1 MQEKTLNIKR
11 ETSTAILPA
20 LAMRGLVM
28 LPGIVMHFDVGRVKS
43 IEALNAAVGSNKTIF
58 LIAQNDLSVEDPREN
73 DLYRVGV
80 VVKIKQLL
88 KTQENTVRVLVEGL
102 YRAKVMRFTSFDGYI
117 ECEVKQMPYRKSHH
131 TAEEVEAIMRTIKAI
146 FDEYVGI
153 VPKMS
158 EELISSILT
167 EDNPQKLFDLIV
179 QNIMLRFEDKQKL
192 LEKSDLY
199 GRLRLLAEILEKET
213 NILAIERDIYEQVK
227 ESMEKNQRDYYLRE
241 QLRVISEELGDGE
254 NVQEEAEEFAEAVER
269 IKNLSD
275 DSREKLLK
283 ECERLYKMPPNSHE
297 ASVIRNYLDL
307 VISLPW
313 DEKTEDN
320 LNINQISKR
329 LDKDHYGLEKV
340 KERILESLAVRKL
353 APDIKGQIICLEGPP
368 GVGKTSIA
376 RSIAEALGR
385 KFVRISL
392 GGIRDESEIR
402 GHRKTYIGAMPGRII
417 AGMKQAKSHNPLIL
431 LDEIDKMGADY
442 KGDPSS
448 AMLEML
454 DSEQNVAFYDHYLE
468 IPFDLSEVLFITTAN
483 SLDTIPGP
491 LLDRMEVISL
501 PSYTREEKFQI
512 AKRHLVKKQMLKH
525 GLSSAVFRISEGAL
539 YTLIDGY
546 TREAGVR
553 KLEREIASLCRKGAK
568 KIASGELERV
578 TVTPKNIESLLGPK
592 KYYPDLMEN
601 RDMVGLVTGLAWTS
615 VGGEVLP
622 IEVSILEGSGKVELT
637 GNLGDVMKESARI
650 AVSYVRSVANIYG
663 IPADFYKTKDIH
675 IHAPE
680 GAVPKDGPSAGIAL
694 TTALISALSGVPVR
708 HDVAMTGEITLRGR
722 VLPIGGLREKT
733 MAAYRYGIKTVIIPK
748 RNEPDLYDVEKV
760 VKESVEFVLAD
771 HIETVLETALV
782 WPKESTKDSK
792 TECSGLS
799 VSKGKDR
806 SEKCPA
812 VPS

>member
-1 MQEKTLNIKR
+1 MQEKTLKIKK
-11 ETSTAILPA
+11 ENTPTVILPA
-20 LAMRGLVM
+20 LAMRGIVM
-28 LPGIVMHFDVGRVKS
+28 LPGTVMHFDVGRIKS
-43 IEALNAAVGSNKTIF
+43 IEALNVAVGGSKTIF
-58 LIAQNDLSVEDPREN
+58 LVAQNDLSVEEPGEN
-73 DLYRVGV
+73 DLYKVGV

-88 KTQENTVRVLVEGL
+88 KAQENTMRVLVEGL
-102 YRAKVMRFTSFDGYI
+102 YRAKVVRFTSFEGYI
-117 ECEVKQMPYRKSHH
+117 ECEVKKMPYRGSRKS
-131 TAEEVEAIMRTIKAI
+131 AEEIEAVMRTIKSI
-146 FDEYVGI
+146 FDEYAEI
-153 VPKMS
+153 VPKLA
-158 EELISSILT
+158 EELVASILT
-167 EDNPQKLFDLIV
+167 EDEPQKLFDIIV
-179 QNIMLRFEDKQKL
+179 QNIMLRFEDKQRL

-213 NILAIERDIYEQVK
+213 NILTIERDIFEQVK
-227 ESMEKNQRDYYLRE
+227 ENMDKNQRDYYLRE

-254 NVQEEAEEFAEAVER
+254 NVQEEAEEFADAIDR
-269 IKNLSD
+269 IKNLPD

-307 VISLPW
+307 AISLPW

-320 LNINQISKR
+320 LNIAAISKR
-329 LDKDHYGLEKV
+329 LDRDHYGLEKV

-368 GVGKTSIA
+368 GVGKTSVA

-417 AGMKQAKSHNPLIL
+417 SGMKQAKSHNPLIL

-442 KGDPSS
+442 KGDPSA

-483 SLDTIPGP
+483 TLDTIPGP

-512 AKRHLVKKQMLKH
+512 AKRHLVKKQMEKH
-525 GLSSAVFRISEGAL
+525 GLTPASFRLSDGAL
-539 YTLIDGY
+539 YELVDSY

-553 KLEREIASLCRKGAK
+553 KLERAIASLCRKGAK
-568 KIASGELERV
+568 KLASDEAERV
-578 TVTPKNIESLLGPK
+578 TVTPKNLESFLGPK
-592 KYYPDLMEN
+592 KYYPDLMETK
-601 RDMVGLVTGLAWTS
+601 DMVGLVTGLAWTS

-622 IEVSILEGSGKVELT
+622 IEVSVLDGTGKVELT

-650 AVSYVRSVANIYG
+650 AVSYVRSVAKEYG
-663 IPADFYKTKDIH
+663 IPSDFYKTKDIH

-694 TTALISALSGVPVR
+694 TTALISALSGIPVR

-733 MAAYRYGIKTVIIPK
+733 MAAYRYGVKTVIIPK
-748 RNEPDLYDVEKV
+748 RNEPDLFEVDRV
-760 VKESVEFVLAD
+760 VKEAVEFVTAD
-771 HIETVLETALV
+771 HVETVLSTALAR
-782 WPKESTKDSK
+782 PEKKKPDDSRQDRPPVL
-792 TECSGLS
+792 EA
-799 VSKGKDR
+799 SK
-806 SEKCPA
+806 EKCPA

>member
-1 MQEKTLNIKR
+1 MQEKTLKIKSNNP
-11 ETSTAILPA
+11 TTVILPA
-20 LAMRGLVM
+20 LAMRGIVM
-28 LPGIVMHFDVGRVKS
+28 LPGTVMHFDVGRAKS
-43 IEALNAAVGSNKTIF
+43 IEALNVAVGGTKTIF
-58 LIAQNDLSVEDPREN
+58 LVTQNDISVEEPGEN
-73 DLYRVGV
+73 DLYEVGV
-80 VVKIKQLL
+80 VAKIKQLL

-102 YRAKVMRFTSFDGYI
+102 YRAKVVRFTSFEGYI
-117 ECEVKQMPYRKSHH
+117 ECEVKRMPYHRSRKS
-131 TAEEVEAIMRTIKAI
+131 AEEIEAAMRTIKSI
-146 FDEYVGI
+146 FDEYASI
-153 VPKMS
+153 VPKLS
-158 EELISSILT
+158 EELVASIFT
-167 EDNPQKLFDLIV
+167 ENEPQKFFDIIA
-179 QNIMLRFEDKQKL
+179 QNIMLRFEDKQRL

-199 GRLRLLAEILEKET
+199 SRLRLLAEILEKET
-213 NILAIERDIYEQVK
+213 NILAIERDIFEQVK
-227 ESMEKNQRDYYLRE
+227 ENMDKNQRDYYLRE

-254 NVQEEAEEFAEAVER
+254 NVQEEAEEFAEAIEK

-307 VISLPW
+307 AISLPW
-313 DEKTEDN
+313 DEKTQDN
-320 LNINQISKR
+320 LNIGTIKKK
-329 LDKDHYGLEKV
+329 LDRDHYGLEKV

-353 APDIKGQIICLEGPP
+353 APDIRGQIICLEGPP

-417 AGMKQAKSHNPLIL
+417 SGMKQAKSHNPLIL

-442 KGDPSS
+442 KGDPSA

-454 DSEQNVAFYDHYLE
+454 DSEQNSAFYDHYLE
-468 IPFDLSEVLFITTAN
+468 IPFDLSDVLFITTAN
-483 SLDTIPGP
+483 TLDTIPRP

-512 AKRHLVKKQMLKH
+512 AKRHLVKKQMKKN
-525 GLSSAVFRISEGAL
+525 GLTPAMFRISDGVL
-539 YTLIDGY
+539 YELIDSY

-553 KLEREIASLCRKGAK
+553 RLEREIASLCRKGAK
-568 KIASGELERV
+568 RLASEETERV
-578 TVTPKNIESLLGPK
+578 TVTPKNLETLLGPK
-592 KYYPDLMEN
+592 KYYPDVMESK
-601 RDMVGLVTGLAWTS
+601 DMVGLVTGLAWTS

-622 IEVSILEGSGKVELT
+622 IEVSVLEGSGKVELT

-650 AVSYVRSVANIYG
+650 AVSYVRSVATQYG
-663 IPADFYKTKDIH
+663 IPTDFYKTKDIH

-694 TTALISALSGVPVR
+694 TTALISALSGIPVR

-748 RNEPDLYDVEKV
+748 RNLPDLFEVDRV
-760 VKESVEFVLAD
+760 VKDAVEFVAAD
-771 HIETVLETALV
+771 HVETVLKTALS
-782 WPKESTKDSK
+782 WPENEAPEDS
-792 TECSGLS
+792 CR
-799 VSKGKDR
+799 DR
-806 SEKCPA
+806 QPVLKAASEKCPA